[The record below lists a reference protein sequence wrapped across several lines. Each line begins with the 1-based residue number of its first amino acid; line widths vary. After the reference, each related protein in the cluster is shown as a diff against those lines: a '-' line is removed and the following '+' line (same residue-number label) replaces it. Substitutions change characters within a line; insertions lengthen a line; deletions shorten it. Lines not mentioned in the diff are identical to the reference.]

1 MSYAGPA
8 EHPSPGSVL
17 EILGLTGIVDPEE
30 MEWSVVTPESRHSI
44 WRLALP
50 ERDGNAASYV
60 VKSYHEQA
68 DEYFDHRFRREER
81 VLDLL
86 GRYAPGLAPRAYGGR
101 IIAGH
106 SACLIL
112 EDLGDRPLHHDLD
125 GAAAGVRRELLRRS
139 IDLLARFHRVAD
151 EYSGIFRAVCRSSV
165 LDRVNTATLLRRF
178 DIAVGRLSEDG
189 GRAPGT
195 VRAAFREEVIR
206 PLLQAPGRVIHNS
219 FSPLNICTVADGS
232 QRIVDMETVSI
243 GPAEL
248 DLAELLVYPGDG
260 DSGSRDELV
269 AAYFAAM
276 GDGAVVADA
285 AGRLH
290 LAAVTR
296 ALDYAGTLATRRQRF
311 AQAGLEDLAL
321 AQERRCGEY
330 LVGARDGARA
340 AGVSAVLNEY
350 MGELLAATGAS
361 A

>member
-8 EHPSPGSVL
+8 EHPSPDSVL
-17 EILGLTGIVDPEE
+17 EILGMTGIVDPEE

-50 ERDGNAASYV
+50 ERSGNAASYV

-112 EDLGDRPLHHDLD
+112 EDLGDRPLHHDLYRS
-125 GAAAGVRRELLRRS
+125 AVERRRLLGRS
-139 IDLLARFHRVAD
+139 VDLLARFHRVVD

-165 LDRVNTATLLRRF
+165 LDRVNAATLLRRF
-178 DIAVGRLSEDG
+178 DIAVGRLGGEG

-195 VRAAFREEVIR
+195 VRAAFRKEVIR

-248 DLAELLVYPGDG
+248 DLAELMIYPGGDVGLQAELTEQYLGEMGIDG
-260 DSGSRDELV
+260 ELP
-269 AAYFAAM
+269 
-276 GDGAVVADA
+276 GGTQ
-285 AGRLH
+285 GLN

-311 AQAGLEDLAL
+311 AQAGLADLGL

-330 LVGARDGARA
+330 LRAARDGARA
-340 AGVSAVLNEY
+340 AGVSAGLNEY
-350 MGELLAATGAS
+350 IDDLLAATGGS